1 MGDTNLNPTRLRDP
15 RSDFPIS
22 EPIACISNGHSGR
35 PVRHYGLC
43 AIDAAFGLIYFASF
57 GIERKEALA

>member
-1 MGDTNLNPTRLRDP
+1 MVIPD
-15 RSDFPIS
+15 
-22 EPIACISNGHSGR
+22 
-35 PVRHYGLC
+35 GLC